1 MREIAKAREAARR
14 ALRAQR
20 LQEQPVVVE
29 ARVAAQ
35 ASAGT
40 TGDPV
45 APPTSPV
52 PEPVAEPVAATVQ
65 ATEPEP
71 FGPWLPCILTA
82 VDAPFPGW
90 VSFRDYPGGPAQSS
104 PRSDFE
110 LRHGPI
116 ASLTV
121 QPEPDPHRPGRGP
134 TRAADLFDYDMEGDR
149 LPSAFVRL
157 IDTGD
162 VDVHA
167 GKIFRQ

>member
-52 PEPVAEPVAATVQ
+52 PEPVAEPVA
-65 ATEPEP
+65 
-71 FGPWLPCILTA
+71 
-82 VDAPFPGW
+82 
-90 VSFRDYPGGPAQSS
+90 
-104 PRSDFE
+104 
-110 LRHGPI
+110 
-116 ASLTV
+116 
-121 QPEPDPHRPGRGP
+121 
-134 TRAADLFDYDMEGDR
+134 
-149 LPSAFVRL
+149 
-157 IDTGD
+157 
-162 VDVHA
+162 
-167 GKIFRQ
+167 